1 MGEKDMKLIHALFH
15 LFDVNEELYMKT
27 YYLLCLFWNL
37 DIDFDIGVKL
47 LI

>member
-1 MGEKDMKLIHALFH
+1 MGEKDMKLFRALLH
-15 LFDVNEELYMKT
+15 LFDVNEELNMKT
-27 YYLLCLFWNL
+27 DYFLCVFWNL